1 MYPLSFLFTVDFVT
15 SKVLDMRTQRR
26 VKRGNVED
34 SFVNVPFSGF
44 SKFCTKEALHYREPL
59 TNN

>member
-1 MYPLSFLFTVDFVT
+1 MMYPLSFLTVDFVT
-15 SKVLDMRTQRR
+15 SKVLDMRSQRR

-44 SKFCTKEALHYREPL
+44 SKFCTKKRYTMENH
-59 TNN
+59 